1 MSLARRILIAVAV
14 AAVALAA
21 GAGLRY
27 HLAVPSEDP
36 ALAGKALL
44 EASFEDLA
52 GQRVDLSRFRGQVL
66 VVNFWATWCTPCRE
80 EIPEFIQVQ
89 EEFRERGVTFVG
101 IAVDRKEPVAAFSR
115 ELGINYPVLIG
126 SLEAMELAQ
135 KAGNRLQALPFTV
148 VLGRDGQAAKVHL
161 GRLSRDDLVPLLL
174 QLL

>member
-1 MSLARRILIAVAV
+1 MSRARRILIAAAV
-14 AAVALAA
+14 AAVALTA
-21 GAGLRY
+21 GAGLRF
-27 HLAVPSEDP
+27 HLATPTED
-36 ALAGKALL
+36 AAEAGKALL

-52 GQRVDLSRFRGQVL
+52 GERVGLTRFRGQVL

-80 EIPEFIQVQ
+80 EIPEFVEVQ

-115 ELGINYPVLIG
+115 ELGINYPILIG

-135 KAGNRLQALPFTV
+135 RAGNRLQALPFTV
-148 VLGRDGQAAKVHL
+148 ILDRNGQAAKVHL
-161 GRLSRDDLVPLLL
+161 GRLSRDELVPLLL